1 LTVFGI
7 KGGFPS
13 AVKLY
18 DALKPVTPLVL
29 LGDAMAL
36 LCHPASTPH
45 RQMSTGEERAAGAS
59 PEMIRLNI
67 GIEQVDDIIA
77 DLDPALDTAT

>member
-1 LTVFGI
+1 
-7 KGGFPS
+7 
-13 AVKLY
+13 
-18 DALKPVTPLVL
+18 
-29 LGDAMAL
+29 MAL

-45 RQMSTGEERAAGAS
+45 RQMSTGEERAAGAA

-67 GIEQVDDIIA
+67 GIEQVDDIVA